1 MCDLS
6 DMGFFADGQVDFS
19 VAVVRGQVKLGPKTK
34 EYIPVYIYLQFL
46 KIIEKIN
53 RFC

>member
-1 MCDLS
+1 MSDLS

-19 VAVVRGQVKLGPKTK
+19 VAVVHGQVKLGPKTK
-34 EYIPVYIYLQFL
+34 KKKKLQFL

-53 RFC
+53 RIC

>member
-1 MCDLS
+1 MSDLS

-34 EYIPVYIYLQFL
+34 KKKKKHLQFL

-53 RFC
+53 RLC